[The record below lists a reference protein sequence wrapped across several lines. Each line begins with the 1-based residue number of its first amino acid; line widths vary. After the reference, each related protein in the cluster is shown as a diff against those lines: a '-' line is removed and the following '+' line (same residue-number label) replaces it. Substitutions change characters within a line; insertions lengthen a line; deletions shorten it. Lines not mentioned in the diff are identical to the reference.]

1 MNEQIERAEQH
12 EPLTIKVK
20 YHTDIDPLQ
29 QIAIGDAIDVRAAKD
44 IHLLCMQ
51 YTKIPLGFSCK
62 IPDGYTALLLP
73 RSSTFEKYGIIQTNS
88 VGIIDNSYSGDKD
101 EWAIPV
107 VALRTDVNIPKNTR
121 IGQFI
126 IIPKMPQAQFETV
139 ESLGYKNRNGFGSTG
154 EM

>member
-1 MNEQIERAEQH
+1 MNELIEQTNQA

-29 QIAIGDAIDVRAAKD
+29 QITIGDAIDVRAAKD
-44 IHLLCMQ
+44 VHLLCMQ

-88 VGIIDNSYSGDKD
+88 IGCIDNSFAGDGD
-101 EWAIPV
+101 QWMMPV

-121 IGQFI
+121 IGQFL
-126 IIPKMPQAQFETV
+126 IIPKMPQVQFETV
-139 ESLGYKNRNGFGSTG
+139 DSLGYKNRHGFGSSG